1 MNSFQGRNPSSF
13 ALWKVL
19 VCVKLGPV
27 GNDGPLPLA
36 SYSGHEIFFR
46 EGGSHE
52 EILKDGQDLDP
63 WSKEK
68 RAGWIGE
75 TTRA

>member
-1 MNSFQGRNPSSF
+1 M
-13 ALWKVL
+13 
-19 VCVKLGPV
+19 
-27 GNDGPLPLA
+27 
-36 SYSGHEIFFR
+36 
-46 EGGSHE
+46 E

-68 RAGWIGE
+68 RAGWVGE